1 MSMTRFLKC
10 RTGHLESARAC
21 HQQTDDATGGR
32 VTVGAHTP
40 GKQEQTLSQ
49 FTESEMKTYAG
60 QSQDERIAA
69 RKHRKQKAQEQAGGS
84 MVVEGTESDAT
95 RSSGQLSEKG
105 KEVWRRG
112 AGIDGGGKST

>member
-1 MSMTRFLKC
+1 MR
-10 RTGHLESARAC
+10 
-21 HQQTDDATGGR
+21 
-32 VTVGAHTP
+32 
-40 GKQEQTLSQ
+40 
-49 FTESEMKTYAG
+49 TYAG

-69 RKHRKQKAQEQAGGS
+69 RKYRKQKAQEQAGGS

-95 RSSGQLSEKG
+95 HSSGQLSEKG